1 MYLLRNALDVVN
13 VWLVFVPGVIVL
25 TDCQSQQPATGRV
38 ACMDTGY
45 TQYKTGAIHAL
56 FNYTHINICHSQSDQ
71 LNCLTLPILLL
82 IINFNEDVINI
93 VNRQLFNI

>member
-25 TDCQSQQPATGRV
+25 IDCQSQQPATGRV
-38 ACMDTGY
+38 ACIGTLD
-45 TQYKTGAIHAL
+45 IHNIKL
-56 FNYTHINICHSQSDQ
+56 VQSMHYLITHINICHSQSDQ

>member
-38 ACMDTGY
+38 ACIGIRDT
-45 TQYKTGAIHAL
+45 
-56 FNYTHINICHSQSDQ
+56 
-71 LNCLTLPILLL
+71 
-82 IINFNEDVINI
+82 
-93 VNRQLFNI
+93 

>member
-38 ACMDTGY
+38 ACIALMG
-45 TQYKTGAIHAL
+45 TQYKTGALHKK
-56 FNYTHINICHSQSDQ
+56 
-71 LNCLTLPILLL
+71 TLPHKKMPFANGPVILLDTAHFPF
-82 IINFNEDVINI
+82 IY
-93 VNRQLFNI
+93 QL

>member
-38 ACMDTGY
+38 ACIALMG
-45 TQYKTGAIHAL
+45 TQYKTGPLHKKMPFA
-56 FNYTHINICHSQSDQ
+56 NG
-71 LNCLTLPILLL
+71 PVILLDTAHFPF
-82 IINFNEDVINI
+82 IY
-93 VNRQLFNI
+93 QL

>member
-38 ACMDTGY
+38 ACIALMG
-45 TQYKTGAIHAL
+45 TQYKTGAL
-56 FNYTHINICHSQSDQ
+56 PVHIKMPFANG
-71 LNCLTLPILLL
+71 PVILLDTAHFPF
-82 IINFNEDVINI
+82 IY
-93 VNRQLFNI
+93 QL

>member
-38 ACMDTGY
+38 ACIGTLDIHNIKLVQSMHYLITHKYMSFAIGPVKLLDTSHF
-45 TQYKTGAIHAL
+45 TI
-56 FNYTHINICHSQSDQ
+56 NYQ
-71 LNCLTLPILLL
+71 
-82 IINFNEDVINI
+82 F
-93 VNRQLFNI
+93 